1 MIGIGKRTLACGLR
15 GLAVVAVIAGA
26 AAASGDETRGEQEL
40 PTSEFHFARLEY
52 TEAGSFGGVIALG
65 FLPQW
70 AVDFPEAEEHFTQG
84 VRRLSNIDIG
94 EDARMLRLE
103 DDALFNYPWLYAV
116 EVGHWYLS
124 DEEAARL
131 REYLTRGGF
140 LMVDDFHGP
149 SQWAVFM
156 ESMTRVFPDRPVVDI
171 PDDDPVL
178 HVVFD
183 LDEKVQIPGIRPL
196 FMGVTYEYGGK
207 VPHWRGIY
215 DDDGRLMVVIN
226 HNMDLG
232 DSWELADEPAY
243 PEHLTTLGYRFAV
256 NYAVYSMTH

>member
-1 MIGIGKRTLACGLR
+1 MIGIGKSKFTFALR
-15 GLAVVAVIAGA
+15 GLAAAAILAAAV
-26 AAASGDETRGEQEL
+26 AASGDEGRDEEAL
-40 PTSEFHFARLEY
+40 PTSEFHFVRLEY
-52 TEAGSFGGVIALG
+52 GDVGSFGGFPGRG
-65 FLPQW
+65 FGHWL
-70 AVDFPEAEEHFTQG
+70 VDYPAAEYHFTQG
-84 VRRLSNIDIG
+84 VRRLSNIDIDD
-94 EDARMLRLE
+94 EARMLSLK

-131 REYLTRGGF
+131 REYLVRGGF

-149 SQWAVFM
+149 QDWAVFM

-171 PDDDPVL
+171 PDDDPVM

-196 FMGVTYEYGGK
+196 LMGVTYEYGGK

-232 DSWELADEPAY
+232 DSWELADDPLY
-243 PEHLTTLGYRFAV
+243 PEHMTTLGYRFAV